1 MNYGYF
7 DDQNKEYVI
16 TRPDTPKSWSNYL
29 GSKEFGSVITN
40 NAGGYAF
47 YKSGGMGRFIRMRF
61 NSVPMDQPGRYIYIH
76 DRDSKDYWSA
86 SWQPVG
92 KPLDTF
98 KSECRHGTAYTKIT
112 TDYTDIK
119 SETTYFVPLGK
130 TYEVWRCKITNTG
143 SKARRL
149 RGFTFVEYVGSWNAM
164 DDLLNLQYVQYTA
177 QMNVVDGVIDHGTN
191 VYIPEMPDNF
201 EEKDQGRHTFMA
213 VAGATITGYDT
224 DREAFLGGYR
234 TYANPAVVENGQA
247 TNSLAWGDNPCG
259 SLQFDIDLQPGETK
273 EFSVI
278 IGIGKASVE
287 GKAALKEY
295 SVAGQV
301 DKELSALIDYWHSRL
316 KGLEAQTPD
325 PIFNSMVNM
334 WSIYN
339 CMITF
344 AWSRAASLI
353 YTASERDGFGYRDTV
368 QDFVGPM
375 HAIPEEVRQRLELMI
390 TGQMSNGAAMP
401 VVRPL
406 SHKPG
411 QMPEAPKEEI
421 RSDDCMWLFNAIPA
435 YVKETGDIDF
445 YNKVLPYSDKGEDT
459 VLGHMRRAIEFSV
472 NNSGPH
478 GLPFGLRADWNDCL
492 KFGYNGE
499 TTFVAMQLRLALRVY
514 IEVCELLQ
522 KSSEVTWATP
532 ILEKLDAN
540 IQKYAWDGGWFM
552 RGYRF
557 DGLKFGAAECPEG
570 KIFLNPQVWAILSGA
585 ATKEQAA
592 KAMENVRKELA
603 TEYGL
608 MVCSP
613 AYTEG
618 DYNIVR
624 AQLMNPGLKEN
635 GGIFIHTQGWGV
647 MAEATL
653 GNGNAAFDYLQSY
666 LPGYF
671 NDKAEI
677 REIEPYV
684 VCQSTHSKFSRK
696 FGKSRIPWLSGSA
709 TWTYHA
715 MTQYILGIRP
725 EYRGVSIDPCIP
737 DSWKEFSVMRTFRG
751 MELDV
756 KVLNPKGVQH
766 GVVALELNGIK
777 LENNFIPIDKLQ
789 ERNTIVVTMG

>member
-61 NSVPMDQPGRYIYIH
+61 NSIPMDQPGRYIYFH
-76 DRDSKDYWSA
+76 DCDSKDFWSA

-98 KSECRHGTAYTKIT
+98 KSECRHGTAYTTIT
-112 TDYTDIK
+112 TDYTNIK
-119 SETTYFVPLGK
+119 SETNFFVPLGK
-130 TYEVWRCKITNTG
+130 TYEVWRCKLTNTG
-143 SKARRL
+143 SMPRKL
-149 RGFTFVEYVGSWNAM
+149 RGFTFVEYVGSWNAL
-164 DDLLNLQYVQYTA
+164 DDLLNLQYVHYTA
-177 QMNVVDGVIDHGTN
+177 QMNVTDGIIDHGTN
-191 VYIPEMPDNF
+191 VNIPEMPDNF

-213 VAGATITGYDT
+213 VAGANITGYDT
-224 DREAFLGGYR
+224 DREAFLGSYR
-234 TYANPAVVENGQA
+234 TYANPEVVEKGQA

-259 SLQFDIDLQPGETK
+259 TLQFDIDLQPGETK

-278 IGIGKASVE
+278 IGIGKAAIE
-287 GKAALKEY
+287 GKAAREEF
-295 SVAGQV
+295 SAPGSV
-301 DKELSALIDYWHSRL
+301 DKALKSLINYWHDRL
-316 KGLEAQTPD
+316 KGIEVRTPD
-325 PIFNSMVNM
+325 PVFNSMANM

-339 CMITF
+339 AMITF

-368 QDFVGPM
+368 QDFIGPM
-375 HAIPEEVRQRLELMI
+375 HAIPGEVRERLELMI
-390 TGQMSNGAAMP
+390 TGQMSSGAAMP

-435 YVKETGDIDF
+435 YVKETGDIAF
-445 YNKVLPYSDKGEDT
+445 YTKVLPYSDKGQDT
-459 VLGHMRRAIEFSV
+459 VFGHMRRAIEFSV
-472 NNSGPH
+472 ANSGPH

-499 TTFVAMQLRLALRVY
+499 TTFVAMQLRLALKVY
-514 IEVCELLQ
+514 LEVAEILNMPAEAAWAKPLL
-522 KSSEVTWATP
+522 TT
-532 ILEKLDAN
+532 LDAN
-540 IQKYAWDGGWFM
+540 IQKHAWDGAWFM
-552 RGYRF
+552 RGYRY

-570 KIFLNPQVWAILSGA
+570 KIFLNPQVWAIISGA
-585 ATKEQAA
+585 ASPEQAQM
-592 KAMENVRKELA
+592 AMENVRNELA

-613 AYTEG
+613 AYTKG
-618 DYNIVR
+618 DFNIVR

-647 MAEATL
+647 MAEAIL
-653 GNGNAAFDYLQSY
+653 GNGNAAYKYLQSY

-725 EYRGVSIDPCIP
+725 EYKGISIDPCIP
-737 DSWKEFSVMRTFRG
+737 ASWSEFSVVRAFRG
-751 MELDV
+751 KELSV
-756 KVLNPKGVQH
+756 KVLNPKGVQK
-766 GVVALELNGIK
+766 GVAYIDLNGTRITGS
-777 LENNFIPIDKLQ
+777 FIALDQLKDK
-789 ERNTIVVTMG
+789 NTLVVTMG